1 MKSRYNPAQVA
12 TEKHSS
18 LLILF
23 LYLFVC
29 LFVHGTSQVP
39 LSNPT
44 LSYMEEVQRKQD
56 PSTLKNPHKILP
68 LQIQLPGYV
77 SFVISIAVVTTAMGR
92 GRDGVTWP
100 LTYVTVR
107 PCVCVFV
114 HKRETEEFKYTYM
127 ADMNTT
133 FVTNGVC
140 FRLLTLQ
147 RGTKQIYMRVCFR
160 FTLSSFFFFLL
171 FH

>member
-1 MKSRYNPAQVA
+1 
-12 TEKHSS
+12 
-18 LLILF
+18 
-23 LYLFVC
+23 
-29 LFVHGTSQVP
+29 
-39 LSNPT
+39 
-44 LSYMEEVQRKQD
+44 MEEVQRKQD

-160 FTLSSFFFFLL
+160 FTLSSFFFF
-171 FH
+171 FSSFIND